1 MVCLLNNSDIWFISP
16 CFVVIIILVC
26 LFEPSCLVGFVL
38 IFLEFN
44 AWILYLHHCP
54 LPLSFQFFPWP
65 PSFSWPPLLYYFT
78 YLIIYVPCIHIHC
91 FYTYMYRHAHP
102 ISPFTVVH
110 MYHWGLCNRPG
121 GPSLEMPRF
130 SLSPQPPIACSS
142 SSSGGSLRGVLF
154 LWSTYVLLTEGTF
167 RVFHFES
174 KVEV

>member
-1 MVCLLNNSDIWFISP
+1 MVCLPNNSDIWFISP

-65 PSFSWPPLLYYFT
+65 PSFSWPPLLYYFI
-78 YLIIYVPCIHIHC
+78 YLIIYVPYIHIHR

-110 MYHWGLCNRPG
+110 VYTCTGLTTGDSVTDQAAPPWRCPAS
-121 GPSLEMPRF
+121 PSLHSHWLPTALHAAVGPCEV
-130 SLSPQPPIACSS
+130 CS
-142 SSSGGSLRGVLF
+142 F
-154 LWSTYVLLTEGTF
+154 F
-167 RVFHFES
+167 RVHMYF
-174 KVEV
+174 